1 MRYLEQKVRIVALL
15 EMIFNAG
22 KDERSMSF
30 TKISQGCSVEEGD
43 VELLVMK
50 SMSLGLI
57 RGTID
62 EVARVIHVDWAMPR
76 YLSKSHLQ
84 IMHRKMQ
91 EWELKMDNVIRLV
104 ENSSQEVD

>member
-1 MRYLEQKVRIVALL
+1 
-15 EMIFNAG
+15 MIFNAG
-22 KDERSMSF
+22 KDERSIGFS
-30 TKISQGCSVEEGD
+30 KIASGCIIEEGD

-62 EVARVIHVDWAMPR
+62 EVDRVVHIDWAMPR

-84 IMHRKMQ
+84 VMHRKMQ
-91 EWELKMDNVIRLV
+91 EWETKMDNVIRLT
-104 ENSSQEVD
+104 ENNSQELVQS

>member
-1 MRYLEQKVRIVALL
+1 M
-15 EMIFNAG
+15 
-22 KDERSMSF
+22 
-30 TKISQGCSVEEGD
+30 EESD

-62 EVARVIHVDWAMPR
+62 EVDRVVHIDWAMPR

-104 ENSSQEVD
+104 ENNSQEVV

>member
-1 MRYLEQKVRIVALL
+1 MRIVAFL

-30 TKISQGCSVEEGD
+30 TKISQSCLIDEGD

-57 RGTID
+57 KGTID
-62 EVARVIHVDWAMPR
+62 EVGRVVHVTWALPR
-76 YLSKSHLQ
+76 YLSKNHLQ
-84 IMHRKMQ
+84 VMHKKMQ
-91 EWELKMDNVIRLV
+91 EFQLHVCCFLV
-104 ENSSQEVD
+104 GTVR

>member
-1 MRYLEQKVRIVALL
+1 MRIVAFL

-30 TKISQGCSVEEGD
+30 TKISQSCLIDEGD

-57 RGTID
+57 KGTID
-62 EVARVIHVDWAMPR
+62 EVGRVVHVTWALPR
-76 YLSKSHLQ
+76 YLSKNHLQ
-84 IMHRKMQ
+84 VMHKKMQ
-91 EWELKMDNVIRLV
+91 EWELKMDNVIMLV
-104 ENSSQEVD
+104 ENNSQEVVQS